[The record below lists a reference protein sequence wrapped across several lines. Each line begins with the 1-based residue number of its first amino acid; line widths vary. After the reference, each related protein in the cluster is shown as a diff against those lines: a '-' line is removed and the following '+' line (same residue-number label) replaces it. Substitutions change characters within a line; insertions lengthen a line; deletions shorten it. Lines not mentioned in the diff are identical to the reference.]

1 MRQRHAAAREN
12 AAYEAFT
19 AFDPAVEAPPDVVSV
34 EVAPCALAPADAASV
49 EVAPF
54 AVALAFEP
62 DVAPAVSFTDER
74 SMLPPSHFDWITLM
88 TPFEFRELTAL
99 AMAVFKSELLSST
112 PTQ

>member
-1 MRQRHAAAREN
+1 M
-12 AAYEAFT
+12 
-19 AFDPAVEAPPDVVSV
+19 DVPPDVVSV
-34 EVAPCALAPADAASV
+34 EVAPCEVEPVVAASV
-49 EVAPF
+49 EVVSLAVVSDF
-54 AVALAFEP
+54 AFAP

-88 TPFEFRELTAL
+88 TPLEFRELTAL